1 MAESV
6 LRFRVETKDA
16 NRQVAALRAQVER
29 LEVAVKGAGGSTRAA
44 GAGFKV
50 FSGGAQAA
58 AVGARGLGA
67 ALSTALGP
75 LVAVTTAAAS
85 LGQVF
90 NVLRQQDFSEAKVRS
105 LGVNSDELRGRLSE
119 VSRELSGQASVL
131 DLTAAAYDVASAGF
145 NDAASASKI
154 LKAASQG
161 ATGGFSDINTVAD
174 ATTSVLNAYGKTSA
188 DAAKLVDG
196 FIQTQNDGK
205 IVIGEY
211 AANIAKVAPV
221 AAALGVPLE
230 EVNAAV
236 AQITAGG
243 QGAEVTFTALKTAFA
258 QVAAGKVGQ
267 EFKKFGVEINS
278 ATLQSDG
285 LAGTLQKIKDSGA
298 DAGTVIK
305 AFGTEAG
312 PSILALLNDTEKF
325 NQLLENQVNA
335 QGAAKKAAFEASNTI
350 DGQLKRLTTA
360 FQNLFTDQSELGVV
374 IKETFKVAAVTV
386 ETLTAA
392 VKLAAAPFRAIF
404 AAVGEIG
411 SAIGQALGV
420 ESLDIA
426 FQLEEGFQRFLGV
439 LNTISQVAIG
449 VGKVIG
455 KAIGGVIGTVI
466 NLTKGLRTTIIEGI
480 GGLIMTIPRLLGR
493 LYDMLPDFAK
503 GLIDRVL
510 GKGKALVMSLAE
522 MGGGFVSDITQPT
535 VNIANAV
542 QQTGGVLGGGT
553 KPKTKEQKD
562 AEKARK
568 DQLAQKDKLLQQLE
582 RQFQLETAVDDKKR
596 RQLELDFKI
605 ADLKTQFPKLTEDE
619 LKPLVERLQINHQT
633 LENKLLQEAADKRA
647 QENADALKAKY
658 EELDNTFRNG
668 LVDGIIAAVEGT
680 KSLADSL
687 VGVIKQMAKLIL
699 QQKLLNALKGFSFT
713 SILGFANG
721 GRPPVGRPSIVGEN
735 GPELFVPGRAGTII
749 PNDQLGGGGG
759 TSVVVNVD
767 ASGTT
772 VEGNEG
778 QSRQLGALIGAAV
791 QTELIKQQR
800 PGGLLSR

>member
-75 LVAVTTAAAS
+75 LTAVVTAAAS

-243 QGAEVTFTALKTAFA
+243 QGAEVTFTALKTAFSA
-258 QVAAGKVGQ
+258 VAAGKVGK
-267 EFKKFGVEINS
+267 EFEALGVEINS

-374 IKETFKVAAVTV
+374 IKETFKIAAVTV

-455 KAIGGVIGTVI
+455 KAIGGVIVTVI

-510 GKGKALVMSLAE
+510 GKGKAMVMSLAE
-522 MGGGFVSDITQPT
+522 IGGGITSDITQPT
-535 VNIANAV
+535 VDIANAV
-542 QQTGGVLGGGT
+542 KQTGGVLGGG
-553 KPKTKEQKD
+553 KPKTKEQTD

-568 DQLAQKDKLLQQLE
+568 DQLAKKNELLTKLE
-582 RQFQLETAVDDKKR
+582 RENKLVTAVNDKAR
-596 RQLELDFKI
+596 RQLELDFAI
-605 ADLKTQFPKLTEDE
+605 ADLKKQFPKLTEDE
-619 LKPLVERLQINHQT
+619 LKPLKDRLRINHDT
-633 LENKLLQEAADKRA
+633 VESKIRQEALDKKA
-647 QENADALKAKY
+647 QENADKLTAQY
-658 EELDNTFRNG
+658 EQLDTAFN
-668 LVDGIIAAVEGT
+668 DGIVNSIMAAVDGT
-680 KSLADSL
+680 KSLSDSL
-687 VGVIKQMAKLIL
+687 LGVIKSMAKLIL
-699 QQKLLNALKGFSFT
+699 QQKLSNALKGFSFT
-713 SILGFANG
+713 SFFGFRANG
-721 GRPPVGRPSIVGEN
+721 GPVSAGSPYMVGER
-735 GPELFVPGRAGTII
+735 GPEMFVPSGSGKIV
-749 PNDQLGGGGG
+749 PNDQLGGG

-767 ASGTT
+767 ASGSS
-772 VEGNEG
+772 VQGDEGS
-778 QSRQLGALIGAAV
+778 SRQLGALIGAAV
-791 QTELIKQQR
+791 QGEIIKQQR

>member
-75 LVAVTTAAAS
+75 LTAVVTAAAS

-243 QGAEVTFTALKTAFA
+243 QGAEVTFTALKTAFSA
-258 QVAAGKVGQ
+258 VAAGKVGK
-267 EFKKFGVEINS
+267 EFEALGVEINS

-374 IKETFKVAAVTV
+374 IKETFKIAAVTV

-455 KAIGGVIGTVI
+455 KAIGGVIVTVI

-510 GKGKALVMSLAE
+510 GKGKAMVMSLAE
-522 MGGGFVSDITQPT
+522 IGGGITSDITQPT
-535 VNIANAV
+535 VDIANAV
-542 QQTGGVLGGGT
+542 QRTGGALGGG
-553 KPKTKEQKD
+553 KPKTKEQTD

-568 DQLAQKDKLLQQLE
+568 DQLAKKNELLTKLE
-582 RQFQLETAVDDKKR
+582 RENKLVTAVNDKAR
-596 RQLELDFKI
+596 RQLELDFAI
-605 ADLKTQFPKLTEDE
+605 ADLKKQFPKLTEDE
-619 LKPLVERLQINHQT
+619 LKPLEDRLRINHNT
-633 LENKLLQEAADKRA
+633 VESKIRQEALDKKA
-647 QENADALKAKY
+647 QENADKLTAQY
-658 EELDNTFRNG
+658 EQLDTAFN
-668 LVDGIIAAVEGT
+668 DGIVNSIMAAVDGT
-680 KSLADSL
+680 KSLSDSL
-687 VGVIKQMAKLIL
+687 LGVIKSMAKLIL
-699 QQKLLNALKGFSFT
+699 QQKLSNALKGFSFT
-713 SILGFANG
+713 SFFGFRANG
-721 GRPPVGRPSIVGEN
+721 GPVSAGSPYMVGER
-735 GPELFVPGRAGTII
+735 GPEMFVPSGSGKIV
-749 PNDQLGGGGG
+749 PNDQLGGG

-767 ASGTT
+767 ASGSS
-772 VEGNEG
+772 VQGDEGS
-778 QSRQLGALIGAAV
+778 SRQLGALIGAAV
-791 QTELIKQQR
+791 QGEIIKQQR